1 MEDSAIIRLYWNRD
15 QRAVAETDLKYHPY
29 CYTVS
34 HNILTDHEDAEEC
47 VNDTWFRAWNAM
59 PPQQPQVLRA
69 FLGKITR
76 NLSLDRYRSGKTE
89 KRGGELERI
98 ELELADCATQSDID
112 EHLNVTET
120 AKLITQFLDSC
131 DQTSRVL
138 FLRRYWYADSI
149 AAIAKRFSMPE
160 STVKSNLH
168 RTRIKLRGYLEAEGV
183 TVG

>member
-1 MEDSAIIRLYWNRD
+1 
-15 QRAVAETDLKYHPY
+15 
-29 CYTVS
+29 
-34 HNILTDHEDAEEC
+34 
-47 VNDTWFRAWNAM
+47 
-59 PPQQPQVLRA
+59 
-69 FLGKITR
+69 
-76 NLSLDRYRSGKTE
+76 
-89 KRGGELERI
+89 
-98 ELELADCATQSDID
+98 
-112 EHLNVTET
+112 VTET
-120 AKLITQFLDSC
+120 AKLITQFLDGC